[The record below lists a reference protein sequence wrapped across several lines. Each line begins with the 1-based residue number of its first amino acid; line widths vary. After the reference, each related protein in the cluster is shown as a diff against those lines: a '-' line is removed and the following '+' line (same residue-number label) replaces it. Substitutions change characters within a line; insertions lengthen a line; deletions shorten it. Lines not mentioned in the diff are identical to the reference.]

1 MSVNPVLDV
10 LFRVRMIRCPRAS
23 SGTRR
28 IRVPKTANAAADE
41 RRRMVLHLHGRGRSM
56 REMSRLLSVSPATI
70 IADVELLQLQLPTA
84 PAGERQ
90 PRPKRHRQSEM
101 VTLDMETMR
110 SLRASGMRV
119 IDIGM
124 LYGKSEATI
133 HK

>member
-1 MSVNPVLDV
+1 MTKA
-10 LFRVRMIRCPRAS
+10 IRKS
-23 SGTRR
+23 KTVGTARR

-84 PAGERQ
+84 LAGEGQ

-101 VTLDMETMR
+101 VTLDMETIR
-110 SLRASGMRV
+110 SLRASGMPV
-119 IDIGM
+119 QDIAV

-133 HK
+133 HKYLHGRHRPG